1 MVDTAV
7 QVVFFASAFCEP
19 CMLTRAALAEA
30 AKFVPS
36 AKIAELDIVRDVKE
50 AERAGIRST
59 PTVIVL
65 KESGEEVFRAEG
77 IPTVNQVL
85 TAFAKAL

>member
-1 MVDTAV
+1 
-7 QVVFFASAFCEP
+7 
-19 CMLTRAALAEA
+19 MLTRAALAEA
-30 AKFVPS
+30 SRLVPA

-59 PTVIVL
+59 PTVIVCTDDG
-65 KESGEEVFRAEG
+65 SEVFRAEG
-77 IPTVNQVL
+77 VPTVNQVL

>member
-1 MVDTAV
+1 
-7 QVVFFASAFCEP
+7 
-19 CMLTRAALAEA
+19 MLTRAALTEA

-36 AKIAELDIVRDVKE
+36 AKIAELDIVRDVEE

-65 KESGEEVFRAEG
+65 KGDSLVIVAVRL
-77 IPTVNQVL
+77 PT
-85 TAFAKAL
+85 